1 MSLFIPMSVL
11 AVWRKLPFW
20 VYMVGVGV
28 LGDVVGSFVS
38 NLNLEMLS
46 ELAWVMCVGAGRN
59 FVSISLGLLV
69 VFTPPI

>member
-1 MSLFIPMSVL
+1 M
-11 AVWRKLPFW
+11 KLPFC
-20 VYMVGVGV
+20 VYITGLGGVVVGVGATIGKV
-28 LGDVVGSFVS
+28 
-38 NLNLEMLS
+38 MLR

>member
-1 MSLFIPMSVL
+1 MSVL
-11 AVWRKLPFW
+11 VVWKKLPFW
-20 VYMVGVGV
+20 VYMVGVRRV
-28 LGDVVGSFVS
+28 LGDVGGSVVS
-38 NLNLEMLS
+38 NWSLEMLS